1 TLSNKAAGKLAGLA
15 PIAQDSGRRS
25 GRRSVRGGRRSV
37 RALLYVVAGVVRRH
51 DPDFIDFYQRLRAAG
66 KPSKVIR
73 VALAR
78 KLLVRLNAKAR
89 EARAQIAQTA

>member
-1 TLSNKAAGKLAGLA
+1 
-15 PIAQDSGRRS
+15 
-25 GRRSVRGGRRSV
+25 
-37 RALLYVVAGVVRRH
+37 
-51 DPDFIDFYQRLRAAG
+51 LRAAG